1 MNLGVVRGSETR
13 LREASVDL
21 SDSYQCVGT
30 SIELMSSA
38 LRLAASISPKKHQP
52 WKHGYS

>member
-1 MNLGVVRGSETR
+1 MNLDVVRGSETR